1 MRTAH
6 SLHPST
12 SILFRAVFLLLFLPL
27 SGAGLRAQG
36 TGLTLGLSA
45 ADHQTLAAHLLTME
59 DMRKFVAVGS
69 QLAEVAKR
77 DPKVCAL
84 IGQSDEDS
92 ASPGNRSI
100 AERAKAMDAE
110 PFVRNALRASGVTA
124 EEYVVIMLAY
134 VTTMA
139 DNVTRMTGRS
149 LFAEP
154 VPVHPGN
161 RTFLMSHEEEI
172 GKLMEAIP
180 AFCEG

>member
-1 MRTAH
+1 
-6 SLHPST
+6 
-12 SILFRAVFLLLFLPL
+12 
-27 SGAGLRAQG
+27 
-36 TGLTLGLSA
+36 
-45 ADHQTLAAHLLTME
+45 
-59 DMRKFVAVGS
+59 
-69 QLAEVAKR
+69 
-77 DPKVCAL
+77 L